1 MEKTT
6 RIRINL
12 NNREVEW
19 EGSEEFIKKYE
30 NVIDD
35 FIEKIGNSPTATKKE
50 SAPDNANFLINPT
63 RTSSTLPS
71 SFGEFY
77 IKFPRNLK
85 VVDKVLLAAYYIQG
99 VNEDGLFNTKE
110 VTEALN
116 EQNIEVTNTNA
127 FITSLMKTSKIFKKS
142 GKFKVSEKGIE
153 SIEGIISANQKYV

>member
-12 NNREVEW
+12 NSREVEW

-30 NVIDD
+30 SVIDD
-35 FIEKIGNSPTATKKE
+35 FIEKIGNPVTLNNGIVSNVNSP
-50 SAPDNANFLINPT
+50 
-63 RTSSTLPS
+63 TSSTDADSSNLPS

-85 VVDKVLLAAYYIQG
+85 VVDKVLLAAYYIQRLS
-99 VNEDGLFNTKE
+99 EDGLFNTKE

-142 GKFKVSEKGIE
+142 GKFKVSEKGCE
-153 SIEGIISANQKYV
+153 TVEEMLLPK